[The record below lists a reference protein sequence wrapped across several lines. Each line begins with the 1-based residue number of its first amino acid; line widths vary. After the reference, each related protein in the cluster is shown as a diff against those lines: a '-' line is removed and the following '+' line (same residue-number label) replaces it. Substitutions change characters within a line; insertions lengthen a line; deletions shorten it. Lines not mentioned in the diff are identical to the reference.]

1 MMYPLMFLMAG
12 VIAGVVDL
20 DKIATLAVQLSWVLG
35 GMVLV
40 VIHAVAG
47 QNGRQA
53 LGGAH

>member
-1 MMYPLMFLMAG
+1 MYPLVFLMAG
-12 VIAGVVDL
+12 VIAGALDL
-20 DKIATLAVQLSWVLG
+20 QGAAAFAVQLSWVLG

-53 LGGAH
+53 LGGVH

>member
-1 MMYPLMFLMAG
+1 MYPLMFLMTG

-20 DKIATLAVQLSWVLG
+20 DKIAALAVQLSWVLG

-53 LGGAH
+53 LSGAH